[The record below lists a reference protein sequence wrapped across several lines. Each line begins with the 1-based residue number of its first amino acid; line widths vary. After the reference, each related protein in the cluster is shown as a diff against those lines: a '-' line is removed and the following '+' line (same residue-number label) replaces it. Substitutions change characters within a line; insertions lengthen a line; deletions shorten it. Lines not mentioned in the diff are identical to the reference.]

1 MLDLRQFTYEA
12 ARIRRKEW
20 NIPVAVVTGSA
31 GKTSVKELTGAIL
44 KTMWGDRCF
53 MSPANKNTKI
63 ALASQVLTLPQQ
75 TQVAVFEMGA
85 RRRYDFEIPL
95 SYLQPSIVALLNLGT
110 AHIGEFGS
118 LENLQTEKLSVLKC
132 PSAEVL
138 IVSGDDELILD
149 AGLRADKK
157 MIKFGRSEHCEVRLL
172 DEELD
177 SVLLQIDGRIY
188 RFACSWQSSEKGI
201 NIAAAVAIS
210 KAFGAGMEAVELALR
225 NFQGIPR
232 RFELIQKDGISF
244 IDDAF
249 NASPE
254 SMIKGLHK
262 VSQLYPDKKV
272 LLILGSM
279 LELGPNC
286 QSAHRQV
293 ADAIHQLFGNKLECG
308 STEVITI
315 GKEAKV
321 IRDLLRDTGTISEG
335 LCFENV
341 NDAKAHVLKKVKEFE
356 VVYLKGAKSVQLQ
369 KLLT

>member
-1 MLDLRQFTYEA
+1 MVDLRQFTYEA
-12 ARIRRKEW
+12 ARLRRKDI

-44 KTMWGDRCF
+44 KAMCGDRCF
-53 MSPANKNTKI
+53 ISPANKNTKI
-63 ALASQVLTLPQQ
+63 ALASQILTLPQQ

-85 RRRYDFEIPL
+85 RRRHDFEIPL

-132 PSAEVL
+132 SSAKVL
-138 IVSGDDELILD
+138 VVSGDDELITET
-149 AGLRADKK
+149 GLRAEIK
-157 MIKFGRSEHCEVRLL
+157 MIRFGRSAQCEVRLL
-172 DEELD
+172 DESLD
-177 SVLLQIDGRIY
+177 NVLLQIDGRIY

-210 KAFGAGMEAVELALR
+210 KAFGAGMEAVEFALR
-225 NFQGIPR
+225 NFQGVPR

-254 SMIKGLHK
+254 SMVKGLQK
-262 VSQLYPDKKV
+262 VRQLYPDKKT

-286 QSAHRQV
+286 ESSHREV
-293 ADAIHQLFGNKLECG
+293 AGIIRQLFGNQLECG
-308 STEVITI
+308 SLDIITI

-321 IRDLLRDTGTISEG
+321 IMDQLRDTGTIGDG

-341 NDAKAHVLKKVKEFE
+341 DDAKAYVLKKVKEFE
-356 VVYLKGAKSVQLQ
+356 IVYLKGAKAVQLQ
-369 KLLT
+369 KLLI